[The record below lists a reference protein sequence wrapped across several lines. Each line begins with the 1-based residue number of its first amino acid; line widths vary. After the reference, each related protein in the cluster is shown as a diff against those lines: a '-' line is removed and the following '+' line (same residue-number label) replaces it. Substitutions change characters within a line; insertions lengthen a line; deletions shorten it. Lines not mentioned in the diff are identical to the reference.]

1 MRKKT
6 WIALVLTLALALGT
20 LGMVFAGDFGTI
32 GNRDGSLG
40 GQPRLPSY
48 EQPSYDVPF
57 DELLASPVAFK
68 FVSSTLWLL
77 P

>member
-6 WIALVLTLALALGT
+6 WIALVLAIALCLGT

-32 GNRDGSLG
+32 GARDSYLG
-40 GQPRLPSY
+40 GHPKLPEYQSDH
-48 EQPSYDVPF
+48 S
-57 DELLASPVAFK
+57 SPLDDFQSGTAAYK
-68 FVSSTLWLL
+68 FVTYTFWLL